1 MAEAFSSLVDAFKTV
16 GVSRAYG
23 VPVQLG
29 GEELIPVALVS
40 FGFGGG
46 SAPASDD
53 APAGSGGG
61 GGGFVLP
68 LGVYA
73 EGQDGGV
80 AFRPNPIVLL
90 VGLAPVVCAIGW
102 SLRGLSLR
110 GLSLRGVLRGKPHG
124 R

>member
-1 MAEAFSSLVDAFKTV
+1 MAEAFSSLVDAFKNV

-23 VPVQLG
+23 APVQLD

-46 SAPASDD
+46 SAPASED

-73 EGQDGGV
+73 RSRGGRSCSGPTRSRCCS
-80 AFRPNPIVLL
+80 AWHRWSALL
-90 VGLAPVVCAIGW
+90 V
-102 SLRGLSLR
+102 
-110 GLSLRGVLRGKPHG
+110 
-124 R
+124 

>member
-1 MAEAFSSLVDAFKTV
+1 MAEAFSSLVDTFKNV

-23 VPVQLG
+23 APVQVG

-46 SAPASDD
+46 SAPASEH

-73 EGQDGGV
+73 RSRAGSV
-80 AFRPNPIVLL
+80 AFRPNVIALL
-90 VGLAPVVCAIGW
+90 LGLAPVICAV
-102 SLRGLSLR
+102 GLSLR
-110 GLSLRGVLRGKPHG
+110 GILHARR
-124 R
+124 